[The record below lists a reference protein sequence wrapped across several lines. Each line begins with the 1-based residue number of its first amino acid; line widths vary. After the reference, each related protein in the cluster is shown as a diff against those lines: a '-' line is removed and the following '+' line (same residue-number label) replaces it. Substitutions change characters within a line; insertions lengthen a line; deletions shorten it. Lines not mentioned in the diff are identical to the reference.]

1 MKKVQGNEEAKKKWE
16 NFWYYYKY
24 HVLAGVFVLV
34 CIIVFAKDMMAKI
47 DYDYCVSIVGNYAV
61 PEEDKAALQ
70 KWFEERAED
79 LNEDGEIHVQVADYF
94 LPGEDDAGFDPQ
106 MYAASQTKL
115 TVDLQEG
122 TSMIYFLSK
131 DNYKKFLEMDAFPK
145 EEETV
150 KIQDCKGFEE
160 LGNPVSMEDMV
171 VTMRLMYEDSKLG
184 KNDDMQSYF
193 KKSETLLNEFI
204 GTTK

>member
-1 MKKVQGNEEAKKKWE
+1 MKKPQINDDKKKKWE

-24 HVLAGVFVLV
+24 HVLAGVFVLI
-34 CIIVFAKDMMAKI
+34 CIIVFAKDMIAKI
-47 DYDYCVSIVGNYAV
+47 DYDYCVSIVGNYAT
-61 PEEDKAALQ
+61 PEEDKVTLQ

-79 LNEDGEIHVQVADYF
+79 LNGDGEVHVQVADYF
-94 LPGEDDAGFDPQ
+94 LPREEDAGFDPQ
-106 MYAASQTKL
+106 LYAASQTKL

-122 TSMIYFLSK
+122 TSMIYFLSE
-131 DNYKKFLEMDAFPK
+131 DNYQKFLEMDVFPE

-160 LGNPVSMEDMV
+160 LGKPVSMEDMV

-193 KKSETLLNEFI
+193 EKCQTLLNEFI
-204 GTTK
+204 GTKE

>member
-47 DYDYCVSIVGNYAV
+47 DYDYCVSLVGNYAV

-79 LNEDGEIHVQVADYF
+79 LNEDGEIHVQIADYF

-122 TSMIYFLSK
+122 TSMIYFLSE
-131 DNYKKFLEMDAFPK
+131 DNYQKFLEMDAFPK

-150 KIQDCKGFEE
+150 KMQDCKGFDD
-160 LGNPVSMEDMV
+160 LGKPVSMEDMV
-171 VTMRLMYEDSKLG
+171 VTMRLMHEDSKLG
-184 KNDDMQSYF
+184 KDHEMQNYF

>member
-34 CIIVFAKDMMAKI
+34 CILVFAKDMMAKI
-47 DYDYCVSIVGNYAV
+47 DYDYCVSLVGNYAV

-79 LNEDGEIHVQVADYF
+79 LNEDGEIHVQIADYF
-94 LPGEDDAGFDPQ
+94 LPGENDAGFDPQ

-122 TSMIYFLSK
+122 TSMIYFLSE
-131 DNYKKFLEMDAFPK
+131 DNYQKFLEMDAFPK

-150 KIQDCKGFEE
+150 NIEECKGFEE
-160 LGNPVSMEDMV
+160 LGSPTSMEDMV

-184 KNDDMQSYF
+184 KNNEIQNYF
-193 KKSETLLNEFI
+193 EKSKALLHEFI

>member
-1 MKKVQGNEEAKKKWE
+1 MKKVQGNEEAKKKWK

-34 CIIVFAKDMMAKI
+34 CIIIFAKDMMAKI
-47 DYDYCVSIVGNYAV
+47 DYDYCVSIVGNHAV

-79 LNEDGEIHVQVADYF
+79 LNEDGEVHVQVADYF
-94 LPGEDDAGFDPQ
+94 LPGEDAAGFDPQ

-115 TVDLQEG
+115 TVDLKEG
-122 TSMIYFLSK
+122 TSMLYFLSE

-150 KIQDCKGFEE
+150 NIEECKGFEE
-160 LGNPVSMEDMV
+160 LGSPTSMEDMV
-171 VTMRLMYEDSKLG
+171 VTMRLIYEDSKLG
-184 KNDDMQSYF
+184 KNNEIQNYF
-193 KKSETLLNEFI
+193 EKSKALLHEFI